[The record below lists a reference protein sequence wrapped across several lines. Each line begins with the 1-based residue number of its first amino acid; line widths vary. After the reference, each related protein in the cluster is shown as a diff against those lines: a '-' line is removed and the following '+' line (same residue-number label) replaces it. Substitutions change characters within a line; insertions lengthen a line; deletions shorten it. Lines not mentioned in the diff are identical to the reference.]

1 MFLQLP
7 HQAAA
12 KSARKE
18 GWNAWTRDS
27 SLNFRG
33 LRVAVLVEM
42 ICEIVNGA
50 TSAPSIDTTNRQ
62 RRGGER
68 EGGGEDRC
76 WIVLEQRF
84 LLQLIFVSS
93 FCSFW
98 IDCSFVMGWR
108 KIRCRREVRLE
119 LAF

>member
-12 KSARKE
+12 KSAREE

-33 LRVAVLVEM
+33 SRVAVLVEM

-50 TSAPSIDTTNRQ
+50 TFAPSIDTTNHQ
-62 RRGGER
+62 RRRGRGEMIPWLDSFGATISSSTDFR
-68 EGGGEDRC
+68 
-76 WIVLEQRF
+76 LFF
-84 LLQLIFVSS
+84 LLLL
-93 FCSFW
+93 
-98 IDCSFVMGWR
+98 D
-108 KIRCRREVRLE
+108 
-119 LAF
+119 